1 MSSTFIIAE
10 NEFSRLVKNPV
21 IIIFVIV
28 LCAMSVINA
37 VGQFAYAPVSVSD
50 GNPYVFM
57 DGIGQIYYF
66 TTLVFWSLALCL
78 GVVSVSMD
86 RSSSAL
92 KVLLTKPLYR
102 RDIITGKFL
111 GTSAVLLLLI
121 MFHLF
126 FASLLLT
133 IAFRGP
139 ETFDIVL
146 KVVSIG
152 VVLFISC
159 TFTLG
164 IAMVLGTVFR
174 DVLSASIACVSYFF
188 LGLYVEM
195 PVSTEWL
202 RLVLSQSSLVN
213 YWIFNKRVNLFF
225 NNPPSIFSEWLGV
238 ALPYIMFLV
247 LEALVV
253 FLVAC
258 LLFNREEA

>member
-1 MSSTFIIAE
+1 MRALIIAE
-10 NEFSRLVKNPV
+10 NEFLRLLRHPV

-37 VGQFAYAPVSVSD
+37 AGQSVHGPVTVSV

-78 GVVSVSMD
+78 GVVSVSID
-86 RSSSAL
+86 RSNGVL
-92 KVLLTKPLYR
+92 RLLLTKPLYR
-102 RDIITGKFL
+102 RDVIAGKFF
-111 GTSAVLLLLI
+111 GASAVLLALI

-126 FASLLLT
+126 LASLLLT

-139 ETFDIVL
+139 ENFDIVL

-164 IAMVLGTVFR
+164 IAMVLGTVLK
-174 DVLSASIACVSYFF
+174 DALSASIACISYFF

-202 RLVLSQSSLVN
+202 RIVLSQSSLVN
-213 YWIFNKRVNLFF
+213 YWIFDNEVNIFL
-225 NNPPSIFSEWLGV
+225 NNPPSIFSVWLGV
-238 ALPYIMFLV
+238 AMPYIIFLA
-247 LEALVV
+247 LEALAV
-253 FLVAC
+253 FLAAC